1 MKKRATDIVRGDRVQ
16 SLTGG
21 AEVVHH
27 EPLDIE
33 WNGCVCVQLRDIKT
47 GKMRL
52 VYWKKQTLIHMTPD
66 EGESDEDV

>member
-1 MKKRATDIVRGDRVQ
+1 MKKRAAHMVKGDKVL

-21 AEVVHH
+21 AEVVHC
-27 EPLDIE
+27 EPLDIA
-33 WNGCVCVQLRDIKT
+33 WNGCICVQLRDIET

-52 VYWKKQTLIHMTPD
+52 VYWQKQTLIHMTPD

>member
-1 MKKRATDIVRGDRVQ
+1 MKKRAEEVQQGDRVR

-21 AEVVHH
+21 AEVVRC
-27 EPLDIE
+27 EPLDTE
-33 WNGCVCVQLRDIKT
+33 RDGCICVQLRELKT

-52 VYWKKQTLIHMTPD
+52 VYWTKQTLIHMTPD